1 MLSKDK
7 LTKTVL
13 KADKNVLQRLIIA
26 YDAGCAVDLPAIM
39 KYELMPVPLSIVEM
53 NGALRTGNKA
63 LLADVLTAGICC
75 PIAIDNLVPVSS
87 CLIIDDQAS
96 IVALGKPSG
105 VETFGDL
112 ADVFLGDVLK
122 SGYKYRRIEVVFARY
137 R

>member
-13 KADKNVLQRLIIA
+13 KTDRNVPQRLIIA
-26 YDAGCAVDLPAIM
+26 YDAGRAIDLPAIM
-39 KYELMPVPLSIVEM
+39 KYELMPVPLSIAEI

-63 LLADVLTAGICC
+63 LLAEVLTAGICF
-75 PIAIDNLVPVSS
+75 PVAIDNLVPVSS
-87 CLIIDDQAS
+87 CLIIDGQAL

-112 ADVFLGDVLK
+112 ADVFLGDVLT
-122 SGYKYRRIEVVFARY
+122 SIAG
-137 R
+137 